1 MEPKTAG
8 GGQQTK
14 AGQQRETPLAILS
27 LWFFSVPACP
37 RTAAVAG
44 SDLLQT
50 ARCSMGF
57 LVFDLENAT
66 QFIGE
71 EI

>member
-50 ARCSMGF
+50 AACTRSTQTSDSKVFNGF
-57 LVFDLENAT
+57 LSV
-66 QFIGE
+66 
-71 EI
+71 